1 MHVYRK
7 IREGASWLYTV
18 GYWIPGAAK
27 DGGSWEPLEDTSNED
42 EARQLVNYLNGGN
55 GTPFKYEK

>member
-7 IREGASWLYTV
+7 IREGANWLYTV

-27 DGGSWEPLEDTSNED
+27 DGGAWEALEDTGKEE

-55 GTPFKYEK
+55 GKPFSWNE